1 MEYWNVEMRLI
12 NLKEEI
18 ERLDKQSEVGFLK
31 NQEV

>member
-1 MEYWNVEMRLI
+1 VEYWNVEMRLI

>member
-1 MEYWNVEMRLI
+1 VEYGNVEMRLI